1 MPFRVGPAEQKDVD
15 YDEVYARVIAPAVE
29 DAGLRAHRA
38 DEETLGGVFHKT
50 MFERLALCEYAVA
63 DLSSANPNVFYELGV
78 RHALRPWSTVLMFR
92 DGAPLPLDV
101 AEATALPYSARI
113 MDDAAELGLLR
124 TNLTRRLTDARSRK
138 TDSPVHQLVAG
149 LPVPDVDHRRV
160 DLMLDA
166 IERESAVAQTIAGA
180 AKTGLEALRQVRD
193 DLGDISEVESES
205 VVGLLLAFRSVN
217 GWREMIEIV
226 DTMAPELAEV
236 WLVREQ
242 YALALARQCRFDES
256 VEILNAL
263 IRRRPNAESLGL
275 LGGTYKRH
283 WRTVRRASAV
293 RAGSLLNRAA
303 DAYQRGFEIDLRD
316 PYPGVNA
323 VSLLRRAGRTEE
335 ADELA
340 PVVRFCI
347 RRRLA
352 QPDPEYWD
360 YACAIELALLT
371 QESGVVD
378 RYLGDLLTEMS
389 ELFQADTMLEGLEDM
404 EELVSQSAAQEDLL
418 AVRSE
423 VEARRAEMVD
433 ESQDG

>member
-1 MPFRVGPAEQKDVD
+1 MPFRVRANEQMDVD
-15 YDEVYARVIAPAVE
+15 YDEVYARVIAPAVD

-92 DGAPLPLDV
+92 DGVPLPLDV
-101 AEATALPYSARI
+101 AEATAIPYTARI
-113 MDDAAELGLLR
+113 MDDAAEIALLR
-124 TNLTRRLTDARSRK
+124 SNLTRRLVDARLRR

-166 IERESAVAQTIAGA
+166 IERESEVAQTIASA
-180 AKTGLEALRQVRD
+180 AKSGIETLRQVRSE
-193 DLGDISEVESES
+193 LGAMSEVESES

-217 GWREMIEIV
+217 GWQEMIEIV
-226 DTMAPELAEV
+226 DSMAPELAEV
-236 WLVREQ
+236 WLVQEQ
-242 YALALARQCRFDES
+242 QALALARLSRFDES

-263 IRRRPNAESLGL
+263 IRRRPNAESFGL
-275 LGGTYKRH
+275 LGGTFKRH
-283 WRTVRRASAV
+283 WRAV
-293 RAGSLLNRAA
+293 RGVSPLRSVGLLNRAA
-303 DAYQRGFEIDLRD
+303 DAYKRGFEIDLRD

-323 VSLLRRAGRTEE
+323 VTLLRRAGRTDE

-340 PVVRFCI
+340 PVVRFCV

-352 QPDPEYWD
+352 LPDPEYWD

-371 QESGVVD
+371 RESGVVE
-378 RYLGDLLTEMS
+378 RYLADLVTDMS
-389 ELFQADTMLEGLEDM
+389 ELFRADTMLEGLEDM
-404 EELVSQSAAQEDLL
+404 EALMLDPEARRDLST
-418 AVRSE
+418 VRAE
-423 VEARRAEMVD
+423 VEARRAELMD
-433 ESQDG
+433 ER